1 MHILKIEILNGKRL
15 ASPTDNAQDMS
26 THWIDFERIEIQDGM
41 IKSINQDNPAF
52 KADISIDGTGCYVL
66 PGLVDLNVSLRE
78 PGYTAKGSIYSE
90 TKAAAAGG
98 VTTLCCTPETKP
110 INDSKAVSKLIEELA
125 QEAANCEVLPLGA
138 LTQGLEGEQLSE
150 YAALKNA
157 HCIALSNGYHPLKN
171 LAISKRCFEYAK
183 THNLSVFINAIEAS
197 LHQGVMH
204 EDEISTT
211 IGLQGIP
218 DLAETVAV
226 SQLIKLAE
234 ATGVHLHL
242 SQLSTADAVAQ
253 VKAAKERGLRITA
266 DVAIQNLLYTDEK
279 VANFSSVFH
288 CMPPLRSEADRLAL
302 LEGVKTRVI
311 SAITSAHQPHEAA
324 AKQMPFAETEAGMSS
339 IEFLLPMAMKLERE
353 QDLLLTDFISAM
365 TQGAA
370 EVLNIAIPQIA
381 VGQKAN
387 LCIFNPS
394 TSYVLERENIQ
405 STGKNTPLIGQTL
418 TGCVKTT
425 IFEGRVSYSS

>member
-1 MHILKIEILNGKRL
+1 LKIEILNGKRL
-15 ASPTDNAQDMS
+15 VNSADNAQNMS
-26 THWIDFERIEIQDGM
+26 AQWVDFDRIEIQDGV
-41 IKSINQDNPAF
+41 IYSIDQSHPDF
-52 KADISIDGTGCYVL
+52 KADISFDGAGCYIL
-66 PGLVDLNVSLRE
+66 PGLIDLNVSLRE

-138 LTQGLEGEQLSE
+138 LTQGLQGEQLSE
-150 YAALKNA
+150 YASLKNA
-157 HCIALSNGYHPLKN
+157 HCIALSNGYHPIKN
-171 LAISKRCFEYAK
+171 LAITKRCFEYAK
-183 THNLSVFINAIEAS
+183 THNLSVFINAIEDS
-197 LHQGVMH
+197 LHKGVMH

-253 VKAAKERGLRITA
+253 VKAAKVKGLRITA

-302 LEGVKTRVI
+302 LEGVKSRVI
-311 SAITSAHQPHEAA
+311 TAITSAHQPHEAA
-324 AKQMPFAETEAGMSS
+324 AKQMPFAETEVGMSS
-339 IEFLLPMAMKLERE
+339 IEFLLPMAMKLELE
-353 QDLLLTDFISAM
+353 HNLPLTDFIFAM

-370 EVLNIAIPQIA
+370 QVLNLPIPQ
-381 VGQKAN
+381 VVEGQKAN
-387 LCIFNPS
+387 LCIFDPDI
-394 TSYVLERENIQ
+394 SYVLEQANIL
-405 STGKNTPLIGQTL
+405 SMGKNTPLIGQTL
-418 TGCVKTT
+418 TGCLKAT
-425 IFEGRVSYSS
+425 IFEGRVSYSV